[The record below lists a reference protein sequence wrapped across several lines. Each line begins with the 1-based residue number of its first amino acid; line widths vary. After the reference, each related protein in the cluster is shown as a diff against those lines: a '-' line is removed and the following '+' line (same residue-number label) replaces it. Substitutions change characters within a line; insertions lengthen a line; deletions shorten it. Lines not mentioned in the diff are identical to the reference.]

1 MADAEIARRS
11 GGPRLLGI
19 QVRVQPSWLIIALL
33 LAWSLAAGSFPQ
45 IYEGLPRA
53 SYWTMAVV
61 VVVGLAVSLILHE
74 MAHSLVGRAFGLSV
88 DRITLF
94 MFGGVAELRQ
104 EPTAPRA
111 ELLMALAGPA
121 LSLVLAVGF
130 GALATAAKDT
140 GPEIVGSLSYLATLN
155 LVLAVFNLVPAFPMD
170 GGRVLR
176 ALLWMAMRDAD
187 RATRIAARVG
197 EGMALLLILA
207 GVGLALT
214 GQVVGGIWWAL
225 IGMFLRTAAK
235 ASAFDL
241 HARRL
246 LKGYPVGELMDDT
259 LEILSADM
267 TVDDYVARRLYAGQH
282 GMYPV
287 AKGGTTIGVVEA
299 ENVLK
304 TPRDHWS
311 KATLSE
317 VCTPL
322 DCVSTARS
330 IDDAHAVLDRMTLES
345 RSRLLV
351 LDHDRVVGVITLRDL
366 LERLELAAQFER
378 GARRRSES

>member
-104 EPTAPRA
+104 EPTAPKA

-121 LSLVLAVGF
+121 LSLVLALVF
-130 GALATAAKDT
+130 GALATAAKHT

-259 LEILSADM
+259 LEILSGDM

-287 AKGGTTIGVVEA
+287 AKGGTSIGVVEA
-299 ENVLK
+299 ENILK
-304 TPRDHWS
+304 TPRDRWS

-378 GARRRSES
+378 GAGRRSES

>member
-1 MADAEIARRS
+1 MAEAEITRRS

-19 QVRVQPSWLIIALL
+19 QIRVQPSWLIIALL

-45 IYEGLPRA
+45 IYEGLPSA

-61 VVVGLAVSLILHE
+61 VVVGLAVSLVLHE

-121 LSLVLAVGF
+121 LSLVLALVF

-176 ALLWMAMRDAD
+176 ALLWMATRDGD

-214 GQVVGGIWWAL
+214 GQVAGGIWWAL

-246 LKGYPVGELMDDT
+246 LKGYPVGDLMDDT
-259 LEILSADM
+259 LEILSGDM

-287 AKGGTTIGVVEA
+287 AKGGVTIGVVEA
-299 ENVLK
+299 ENILK
-304 TPRDHWS
+304 TPRDRWS

-378 GARRRSES
+378 GAGRRSES